1 MHNIQIKKATLKDL
15 SLLQKISTQTFTETF
30 AAVNT
35 TENINSY
42 ITEKLNIEQLTKE
55 LKHPS
60 SEFFIA
66 FLNNEVV
73 GYLKLNT
80 GEAQT
85 EPQDTNALEIHRI
98 YVLQSYHGKNIGQQ
112 LFDFA
117 LQMGHEKQV
126 NYIWLGVWEENHR
139 ALQFYR
145 KNGFIEFDK
154 HIFLMG
160 EEQQTDL
167 LMQLKIKQA

>member
-35 TENINSY
+35 PENINSY

-73 GYLKLNT
+73 GYLKINF
-80 GEAQT
+80 GDAQT
-85 EPQDTNALEIHRI
+85 EKQDENSLEIHRI

-112 LFDFA
+112 LLDFA
-117 LQMGHEKQV
+117 LQIGHKKQV

-154 HIFLMG
+154 HLFLMG

-167 LMQLKIKQA
+167 LMQLKIK

>member
-1 MHNIQIKKATLKDL
+1 MTTIQIRKATLNDI
-15 SLLQKISTQTFTETF
+15 SVLQKISIQTFTETF

-35 TENINSY
+35 PENINSY
-42 ITEKLNIEQLTKE
+42 ITEKLNIEQLSKE

-66 FLNNEVV
+66 ILNDEVV
-73 GYLKLNT
+73 GYLKLNS

-85 EPQDTNALEIHRI
+85 EPQDYNALEIHRI
-98 YVLQSYHGKNIGQQ
+98 YVLQTYHGKNIGQQ
-112 LFDFA
+112 LLDFA
-117 LQMGHEKQV
+117 LQMGHHKQAS
-126 NYIWLGVWEENHR
+126 YIWLGVWEENHR
-139 ALQFYR
+139 ALKFYK

-160 EEQQTDL
+160 DDQQTDL
-167 LMQLKIKQA
+167 LMQLKLK